1 MNRAVETC
9 RQHQIQE
16 DAHSESPTKVTGN
29 KLEKIMA
36 EKFHQT
42 FIQRAKTL
50 NNPKQVSITRLP
62 TQIQHNELM
71 KTKDKE
77 KIVKAAKRK

>member
-16 DAHSESPTKVTGN
+16 DANSESPTKVTGN

-36 EKFHQT
+36 EKFHET
-42 FIQRAKTL
+42 FI
-50 NNPKQVSITRLP
+50 
-62 TQIQHNELM
+62 
-71 KTKDKE
+71 
-77 KIVKAAKRK
+77 

>member
-16 DAHSESPTKVTGN
+16 DTHTESPIKVTGN

-36 EKFHQT
+36 ENFHEP
-42 FIQRAKTL
+42 FI
-50 NNPKQVSITRLP
+50 
-62 TQIQHNELM
+62 
-71 KTKDKE
+71 
-77 KIVKAAKRK
+77 

>member
-36 EKFHQT
+36 EKSPNL
-42 FIQRAKTL
+42 AKDV
-50 NNPKQVSITRLP
+50 K
-62 TQIQHNELM
+62 M
-71 KTKDKE
+71 K
-77 KIVKAAKRK
+77 KAIDLVFDNAVIK

>member
-36 EKFHQT
+36 EKFHET
-42 FIQRAKTL
+42 FI
-50 NNPKQVSITRLP
+50 
-62 TQIQHNELM
+62 
-71 KTKDKE
+71 
-77 KIVKAAKRK
+77 